1 VPLYAWKG
9 IDSAGKPTTGNREAD
24 GPKGLRQILRKESVF
39 ITELHEVVAGKQTKN
54 AVAASASGSKGLRRE
69 VDIKRWFER
78 VRAQDVA
85 IFTRQLATLLHAGIP
100 LAEALGALAEQ
111 SDHRKLQ
118 MILAGIRQKV
128 NEGSALADAMAEHRA
143 VFQELYI
150 NMVRSGESAGNLDA
164 VLARMANFL
173 DSQNELRSKVTS
185 AMAYPILMAIVGTGV
200 MTVLMVVVVPPIAGI
215 FADAGKALPWNTQ
228 FLIAVAGIA
237 GGYWWLVLPLLIGAA
252 ILLRRW
258 ARRPKGRALMDR
270 VKLKIII
277 VGRLIRLLAV
287 ARFARTLATMLSSGV
302 PVLTALDIVKRVL
315 NNTVLEKVIEDAR
328 IAIREGES
336 IAATLKK
343 SGQFPSMMCHMVA
356 VGERSGQL
364 EAMLENVAGAYER
377 DVEMEVTRM
386 TSLLAPI
393 MILMMAVGVGF
404 IIFSILVPIMD
415 MGNMVQ

>member
-1 VPLYAWKG
+1 
-9 IDSAGKPTTGNREAD
+9 
-24 GPKGLRQILRKESVF
+24 
-39 ITELHEVVAGKQTKN
+39 
-54 AVAASASGSKGLRRE
+54 
-69 VDIKRWFER
+69 

-85 IFTRQLATLLHAGIP
+85 IFTRQLATLVHAGIP

-128 NEGSALADAMAEHRA
+128 NEGSALADAMAEYGA
-143 VFQELYI
+143 VFPELYV

-164 VLARMANFL
+164 VLARMADFL
-173 DSQNELRSKVTS
+173 DAQYELRSKVSS

-215 FADAGKALPWNTQ
+215 FADSGKALPWNTQ
-228 FLIAVAGIA
+228 LLIGVAGIA
-237 GGYWWLVLPLLIGAA
+237 GGYWWLVLPLLIAGF
-252 ILLRRW
+252 LFLRRW
-258 ARRPKGRALMDR
+258 SRKPRGRALMDR
-270 VKLKIII
+270 VKLRILI

-328 IAIREGES
+328 VAIREGES

-377 DVEMEVTRM
+377 DVEMEVGRL

-393 MILMMAVGVGF
+393 MILIMAVGIGF
-404 IIFSILVPIMD
+404 IIFSVLVPIMD
-415 MGNMVQ
+415 MGQMVQ